1 MPEPAVNKNS
11 RSFHIGQN
19 AGLIISSA
27 AAFSFAIAVSGWII
41 LFSDIADIK
50 TALAY
55 IRIERTTQID
65 DLKKTV
71 QNLEPKVQN
80 LVIQL
85 AALEALTKSN
95 IERLDRRRLQIDK
108 LEDDEL
114 KHEIEQLKLE
124 QEVEQPNRKSIQK
137 ERMLQRS
144 K

>member
-1 MPEPAVNKNS
+1 MPELAVNKNS

-71 QNLEPKVQN
+71 QNLEPKVQT